1 MPDKASS
8 PAVKTLNAPQKALI
22 KEGLVV
28 RVSSR
33 AQSDPIKPIKPI
45 TLPEDLN
52 ALPLENVSAFVQ
64 RFAMSRDVHFKRT
77 GLDSWAEA
85 VTRASGDDV
94 TLDETGK
101 LLVALKK
108 KNLING
114 HQMARLMSNHLN
126 ELCGLDGAHSE
137 DDNMACAADDAL
149 AKQRYEEAIQLR
161 KRSQQG

>member
-1 MPDKASS
+1 MPDNAPS
-8 PAVKTLNAPQKALI
+8 PAVKTLSATQKALI

-28 RVSSR
+28 RVSAR
-33 AQSDPIKPIKPI
+33 AQSDPIKPI

-52 ALPLENVSAFVQ
+52 ALPLKNVNAFVK
-64 RFAMSRDVHFKRT
+64 RFAMSRDVQFKRS
-77 GLDSWAEA
+77 GLDPWAEA

-101 LLVALKK
+101 LLVAMK
-108 KNLING
+108 KNHLING
-114 HQMARLMSNHLN
+114 RQMARLISNHLS
-126 ELCGLDGAHSE
+126 ELRGLDGAHSE

-149 AKQRYEEAIQLR
+149 TKQRYEEAIQRR